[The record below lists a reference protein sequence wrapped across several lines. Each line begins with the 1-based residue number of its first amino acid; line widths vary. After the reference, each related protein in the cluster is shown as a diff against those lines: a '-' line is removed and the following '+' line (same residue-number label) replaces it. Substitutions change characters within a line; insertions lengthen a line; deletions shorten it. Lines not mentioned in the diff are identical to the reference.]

1 MKPLFGRFQHLVEDI
16 FGLLNG
22 KSLTCCSQI
31 NKLWNTNLEE
41 YRLYLVKKFQK
52 YLKNQSLQSTCS
64 PNRILDLPWTA
75 SYAIE
80 NNLTVEQLPLKFL
93 VQFLKIFCDSKLKV
107 HEVNFRIISVKKTS
121 VLFGIIIRNKPNG
134 RVEDIMV
141 VSQKISVS
149 TSEASSTRES
159 AINVTVCSFLSGF
172 FFRPVSFC
180 SLLTNGDNSAVKW
193 CVL

>member
-1 MKPLFGRFQHLVEDI
+1 MEHKPWRIPTLS
-16 FGLLNG
+16 G
-22 KSLTCCSQI
+22 K
-31 NKLWNTNLEE
+31 N
-41 YRLYLVKKFQK
+41 FQK
-52 YLKNQSLQSTCS
+52 DLKNQSLQSTCS

-107 HEVNFRIISVKKTS
+107 HEVIFRSISVKKTS
-121 VLFGIIIRNKPNG
+121 VLFGIFIRNKPNG
-134 RVEDIMV
+134 RVEDVMV

-149 TSEASSTRES
+149 SSEASSTRES

-172 FFRPVSFC
+172 FFPS
-180 SLLTNGDNSAVKW
+180 
-193 CVL
+193 CVLLQSPYKRWKFSSEVVFIVVH